1 MGKRGNGEGGITHLS
16 DGRWQARITLEGGRR
31 KAFYG
36 ATRAEAAAKLTAAL
50 RDRDK
55 GLPIVAEKQTI
66 ENYLVNWL
74 VSVKP
79 AIRPRTWQRYGE
91 LLTLHVVPTLGKTT
105 LVRLTAQQVQAL
117 YGYKLGEGLSRT
129 TAHHLH
135 AVLHRALA
143 QAERLGLVA
152 RNVCDLVEAPRMAER
167 EMQVL
172 ARGQVRHLLDMAN
185 NDRLAALYV
194 LAVST
199 GMRQG
204 ELLALRWRDVDF
216 ATGSVQVRATVQ
228 RTREYGLTL
237 APPKTKQSR
246 RRIKLGTV
254 ALEALRTH
262 RTRQVEERLQSG
274 PAWDGRLDLV
284 FANEI
289 GRPIE
294 AQNLVRRSFYPLLQ
308 RAALPRIRFHDLRH
322 TAATL
327 LLSSGINPKI
337 VSEML
342 GHASITIT
350 LGIYSHVLPEMQAQ
364 AAAAMDAALGM

>member
-36 ATRAEAAAKLTAAL
+36 ATRTEAAAKLTAAL

-55 GLPIVAEKQTI
+55 GLPIVAEKQTV

-105 LVRLTAQQVQAL
+105 LARLTAQQVQAL
-117 YGYKLGEGLSRT
+117 YGYKLGEELSGT
-129 TAHHLH
+129 TVHHLH

-172 ARGQVRHLLDMAN
+172 AREQVRHLLDMAN
-185 NDRLAALYV
+185 DDRLAALYV

-216 ATGSVQVRATVQ
+216 ATGSIQVRATLQ

-262 RTRQVEERLQSG
+262 RTRQVEERLKSG
-274 PAWDGRLDLV
+274 PAWDSTLDLV

-294 AQNLVRRSFYPLLQ
+294 PQNLVRRAFYPLLQ

>member
-16 DGRWQARITLEGGRR
+16 DGRWQARITLEGGGR

-55 GLPIVAEKQTI
+55 GLPIVAEKQTV
-66 ENYLVNWL
+66 ENYLLNWL
-74 VSVKP
+74 ESVKP

-105 LVRLTAQQVQAL
+105 LARLTAQQVQVL
-117 YGYKLGEGLSRT
+117 YGYKLGTGLSRT
-129 TAHHLH
+129 TVHHLH

-185 NDRLAALYV
+185 DDRLAALYV

-216 ATGSVQVRATVQ
+216 ATGSVQVRATMQ

-246 RRIKLGTV
+246 RRIRLGTV

-262 RTRQVEERLQSG
+262 RTRQVEERLKSG
-274 PAWDGRLDLV
+274 PAWDGTLDLV

-294 AQNLVRRSFYPLLQ
+294 PQNLVRRSFYPLLQ

-364 AAAAMDAALGM
+364 AAAAMDAALGV